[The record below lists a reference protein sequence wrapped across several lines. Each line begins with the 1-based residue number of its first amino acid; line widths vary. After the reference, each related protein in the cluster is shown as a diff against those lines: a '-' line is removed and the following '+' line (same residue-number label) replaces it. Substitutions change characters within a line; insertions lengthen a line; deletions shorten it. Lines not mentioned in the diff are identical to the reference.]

1 MSTPIQGTSVRLSGV
16 SVESVTFDDGDG
28 DKIVARS
35 LVQVAR
41 FGEYKGHPQGEFVFD
56 AEAFAQITS
65 NFTRLHMAGAVPF
78 DHNHS
83 SELPSPYPDMGDHA
97 VGWIMALYDR
107 GEGGLWAAV
116 DWVDAVAVAK
126 IRAKQLKFV
135 SPAVT
140 FRAIDRESGDDI
152 GAVLTSAALTN
163 RPFLLGMAEV
173 TATDRQPLD
182 GMAPLTASE
191 PAAHALGLAPGEV
204 HIPTGAAIAPPTEP
218 AMSDEKTDNDVK
230 KAMMGD
236 APPMGAPPAMMNPK
250 LAAMAPGLGM
260 GAEATEDALL
270 DKLAEVVA
278 QLQATQQAEA
288 ATMADAVCASGRV
301 PREGHADLIALCL
314 SDRTR
319 FDRLFPAQAAAPA
332 APTGDVKTLLTE
344 RLSEP
349 RQHPQPV
356 AETDDSDPLAES
368 KEAHALAL
376 KMLSDKRAPDYGT
389 AIQMA
394 SREVRKHRTD
404 AALSRLASATR

>member
-1 MSTPIQGTSVRLSGV
+1 MSTPTTLRAPGIAILCA
-16 SVESVTFDDGDG
+16 DGAVPAVG
-28 DKIVARS
+28 HTTWN
-35 LVQVAR
+35 QVAR
-41 FGEYKGHPQGEFVFD
+41 LGEFKGHPQG
-56 AEAFAQITS
+56 AFAFTPEVFAELIA
-65 NFTRLHMAGAVPF
+65 NFAETANGRVPV
-78 DHNHS
+78 DYEHT
-83 SELPSPYPDMGDHA
+83 SELLPDNAAQEGVPA
-97 VGWIMALYDR
+97 VAWVVALDDR
-107 GEGGLWAAV
+107 GPDGLWGAFE
-116 DWVDAVAVAK
+116 WVDAQAVEYV
-126 IRAKQLKFV
+126 RARRYLYL
-135 SPAVT
+135 SPAVHFDAT
-140 FRAIDRESGDDI
+140 HRESGEAI
-152 GAVLTSAALTN
+152 GARLTSVALTN
-163 RPFLLGMAEV
+163 HPF
-173 TATDRQPLD
+173 LD

-191 PAAHALGLAPGEV
+191 PAAHTLGLAPGAV
-204 HIPTGAAIAPPTEP
+204 HIPTGAVIAPPTEP
-218 AMSDEKTDNDVK
+218 AMSDEKTDNDAK

-260 GAEATEDALL
+260 GAEATEDMLL

-301 PREGHADLIALCL
+301 PKEGRADLIALCL

-319 FDRLFPAQAAAPA
+319 FDRLFPAQTAAPD

>member
-1 MSTPIQGTSVRLSGV
+1 MSTPTTLRAPGVAILFDAATPPAVGHTTWNQITRL
-16 SVESVTFDDGDG
+16 
-28 DKIVARS
+28 
-35 LVQVAR
+35 
-41 FGEYKGHPQGEFVFD
+41 GEWEGHPQGAFEITREINAELVENFD
-56 AEAFAQITS
+56 ATANRCVPVDYEHTSEVLPENVAQE
-65 NFTRLHMAGAVPF
+65 GVPAV
-78 DHNHS
+78 
-83 SELPSPYPDMGDHA
+83 A
-97 VGWIMALYDR
+97 WIVGLDDR
-107 GEGGLWAAV
+107 GDAGLWGAFEWADAQAV
-116 DWVDAVAVAK
+116 EYVRTK
-126 IRAKQLKFV
+126 RYRYL
-135 SPAVT
+135 SPAIQFGAT
-140 FRAIDRESGDDI
+140 HRESGKAI
-152 GAVLTSAALTN
+152 GARLTSAALTN
-163 RPFLLGMAEV
+163 HPF
-173 TATDRQPLD
+173 LD

-191 PAAHALGLAPGEV
+191 PAAHTLGLAPGEV
-204 HIPTGAAIAPPTEP
+204 HIPTGAVIAPPTEP

-260 GAEATEDALL
+260 GAEATEDMLL

-301 PREGHADLIALCL
+301 PKEGRADLIALCL

-319 FDRLFPAQAAAPA
+319 FDRLLPAHTAPPD
-332 APTGDVKTLLTE
+332 APTGDVKTPPTE
-344 RLSEP
+344 RLSQP

>member
-1 MSTPIQGTSVRLSGV
+1 MSTPTTLRAPGIAILCA
-16 SVESVTFDDGDG
+16 DGAVPAVG
-28 DKIVARS
+28 HTTWN
-35 LVQVAR
+35 QVAR
-41 FGEYKGHPQGEFVFD
+41 LGEFKGHPQG
-56 AEAFAQITS
+56 AFAFTPEVFAELIA
-65 NFTRLHMAGAVPF
+65 NFAETANGRVPV
-78 DHNHS
+78 DYEHT
-83 SELPSPYPDMGDHA
+83 SELLPDNAAQEGVPA
-97 VGWIMALYDR
+97 VAWVVALDDR
-107 GEGGLWAAV
+107 GPDGLWGAFE
-116 DWVDAVAVAK
+116 WVDAQAVEYV
-126 IRAKQLKFV
+126 RARRYLYL
-135 SPAVT
+135 SPAVHFDAT
-140 FRAIDRESGDDI
+140 HRESGEAI
-152 GAVLTSAALTN
+152 GARLTSVALTN
-163 RPFLLGMAEV
+163 HPF
-173 TATDRQPLD
+173 LD

-191 PAAHALGLAPGEV
+191 PAAHTLGLAPGAV
-204 HIPTGAAIAPPTEP
+204 HIPTGAVIAPPTEP

-230 KAMMGD
+230 KAM
-236 APPMGAPPAMMNPK
+236 MGAPPAMMNPK

-260 GAEATEDALL
+260 GAEATEDMLL

-301 PREGHADLIALCL
+301 PHAGPPVPIAQLLCRPPRV
-314 SDRTR
+314 DQ
-319 FDRLFPAQAAAPA
+319 LFPAQPAPPD